1 MSAIST
7 RRIQTLINNN
17 NNELVTQAALQVK
30 KVKFYPDGVPSAF
43 VTTDTTFTAA
53 QAGKIIL
60 IDNSSSGNIT
70 MTLPTGV
77 TGMHFTFM
85 LVANSNAAAEL
96 LIDSGATNGIRGVST
111 GVGTAA
117 FVNINAQSVGFADS
131 EKRGAVIE
139 LFYIGNRWF
148 LKHAISTVA
157 LVTSFS

>member
-1 MSAIST
+1 MSSIGT

-30 KVKFYPDGVPSAF
+30 KVKFYPADPTSSL
-43 VTTDTTFTAA
+43 VTADTTFTAA
-53 QAGKIIL
+53 QAGKIVL

-85 LVANSNAAAEL
+85 LVSNSNAAAEL
-96 LIDSGATNGIRGVST
+96 LIDSGTSNGIRGVST
-111 GVGTAA
+111 GIGNAT
-117 FVNINAQSVGFADS
+117 FVNINAQSVGFADA

-157 LVTSFS
+157 LITSFS